1 MTDLLSSTTS
11 SDGSS
16 DGSSGSSDG
25 SSGCSDGSS
34 DGGMDDLEL
43 LSSLESSFM
52 AGSSLNVEAVGL
64 LGLPSLGLAGL
75 LAALGSEV
83 GSAIGADG
91 GFQFGSVDG
100 GSSKGLTVES
110 AVTGSASN
118 LFSDVPVAEDWNVIG
133 N

>member
-11 SDGSS
+11 SD
-16 DGSSGSSDG
+16 GSSDG